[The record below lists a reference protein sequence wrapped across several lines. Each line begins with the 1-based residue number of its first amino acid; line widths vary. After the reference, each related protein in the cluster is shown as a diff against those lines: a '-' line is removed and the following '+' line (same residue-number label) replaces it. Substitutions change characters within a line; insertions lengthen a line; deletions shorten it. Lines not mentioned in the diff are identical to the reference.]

1 MFSCCLPCH
10 DLIREETP
18 HAMTELVTDGLS
30 YWARR
35 SPDRAAIVF
44 DGTDTVDYSTLDRW
58 TDTAATH
65 LAATLQP
72 GDRVGIIGDNSLEW
86 VVSAIGALKTGGVV
100 VPLNNRFT
108 PEELRYLIDDSGPS
122 LVLGDDAHRDRIT
135 AAVQG
140 TQIPVRRLEDFA
152 ALRHEPHQP
161 VPRRTDAQPDDVT
174 QIVYT
179 SGTTSHPKGV
189 IFTHRSTFNLVADLA
204 ITEPAFRPGSRII
217 YTLSMSGAP
226 GLLWHILHP
235 LIRGMSIYYERGFDA
250 ATTLHRLAVERIQVH
265 SGVPVLYE
273 RMAAHPDFADAD
285 LSALELA
292 TVAGASAPIAT
303 MKSWLSKGVVVQQAY
318 GMTELGG
325 LSTINPREQAI
336 EWPESIGDGTVFT
349 RLRVVRPD
357 GTECDPG
364 EPGEI
369 IVSGPGIAP
378 GYWRNDHAYA
388 AAMRDGWFHSGDV
401 GIRDAHGVRVVDR
414 LKDIIIT
421 GGFNV
426 APSEI
431 EAVIATIPGVLEVCV
446 VSASDP
452 GFGEVPAAIIYAEN
466 DVTPKEI
473 TEHCRAH
480 LAGYKVPRHIIIE
493 DAPLPR
499 MASGKIARRQI
510 RNAHPELLQS
520 TQAAG

>member
-1 MFSCCLPCH
+1 
-10 DLIREETP
+10 
-18 HAMTELVTDGLS
+18 MTELVTDGLS

-35 SPDRAAIVF
+35 SPERAAIVF
-44 DGTDTVDYSTLDRW
+44 DGTDTLDYPTLDRW
-58 TDTAATH
+58 TDCAATY
-65 LAATLQP
+65 LAAAELQA

-86 VVSAIGALKTGGVV
+86 VVAAIGALKIGVVV

-108 PEELRYLIDDSGPS
+108 AEELRYLVEDSGPR
-122 LVLGDDAHRDRIT
+122 LVLSDHAHHDRIT
-135 AAVQG
+135 AAVDG
-140 TQIPVRRLEDFA
+140 TAVRVWRLEEFA
-152 ALRHEPHQP
+152 ALRHEQHRA
-161 VPRRTDAQPDDVT
+161 VARREDAHPDDIT

-204 ITEPAFRPGSRII
+204 ITEPAFRPGARII

-235 LIRGMSIYYERGFDA
+235 LIRGMTIYYERGFDA
-250 ATTLHRLAVERIQVH
+250 ATTLRRLSSERIQIH
-265 SGVPVLYE
+265 SGVPLLYE
-273 RMAAHPDFADAD
+273 RMAAHPDFAAAD
-285 LSALELA
+285 LSSLELA
-292 TVAGASAPIAT
+292 TIAGASAPVAT
-303 MKSWLSKGVVVQQAY
+303 MRAWLDKGVTVQQAY

-325 LSTINPREQAI
+325 LSTINPKDKAVTR
-336 EWPESIGDGTVFT
+336 PELIGTGTVFT

-357 GTECDPG
+357 GTDCDPD

-369 IVSGPGIAP
+369 IVSGPGITP

-388 AAMRDGWFHSGDV
+388 AAMRNGWFHSGDV
-401 GIRDAHGVRVVDR
+401 GIRDADGIRVVDR

-431 EAVIATIPGVLEVCV
+431 EAVLAELPGVIEACV
-446 VSASDP
+446 VSAFDP
-452 GFGEVPAAIIYAEN
+452 KFGEAPAAVIYTDA
-466 DVTPKEI
+466 DVTAEAV
-473 TEHCRAH
+473 TEHCRTQ
-480 LAGYKVPRHIIIE
+480 LAGYKVPRHVIIQH
-493 DAPLPR
+493 APLPR
-499 MASGKIARRQI
+499 MASGKVARRQI
-510 RNAHPELLQS
+510 RDAHPELTLD